1 MFLCTIM
8 YYTSTNAAF
17 VFYGTWTMSN
27 GFIFLTVQ
35 HDTAWFCCC
44 FISRF
49 FVCFLFFTIGLIL
62 IMAIQNVF
70 ISFSSPYFLNGVDW
84 FFTNKQTWPRAIS
97 FLIFSWPQIWV
108 ACDILRKSSAGGR
121 RWSFWQTTT
130 FLFAVLSTIARWY
143 FLPKNYACFSF
154 FSPISEIIKK
164 LFCSFLY
171 ILKNKSWTKPIWPS
185 VCFRTTI
192 VKQS

>member
-1 MFLCTIM
+1 MLLLFSMALEQCLTGLFSSLSSMTQPDFAVVSFPDFLC
-8 YYTSTNAAF
+8 
-17 VFYGTWTMSN
+17 VFW
-27 GFIFLTVQ
+27 
-35 HDTAWFCCC
+35 
-44 FISRF
+44 
-49 FVCFLFFTIGLIL
+49 FFTIGLIL

-154 FSPISEIIKK
+154 FLLSVRSSKNFFV
-164 LFCSFLY
+164 LFCIF
-171 ILKNKSWTKPIWPS
+171 LKNKSWTKPIWPS
-185 VCFRTTI
+185 VCFTTTI